1 MKQLLLENPRR
12 SKRRVRRN
20 SKRTPLSSLY
30 RNKPIT
36 TGMVDEEYKS
46 NFDSIFRKKKTT
58 KRKKTMAKRKR
69 KGKRK
74 GKLNAGLRRYLAMK
88 RKSKRKSSGSKPKRR
103 RKRRST
109 RTKTFKRRKA
119 RASRGMRRRRKRN
132 RRRSSVRTITIPRS
146 KSKRRTYTMKIRVN
160 RRGGANLRGFVSQ
173 FTSRENLS
181 LAGGVLLAPIV
192 TDFVVKM
199 LPASIKDIGG
209 AGSNVNRA
217 LISAGVAGLGA
228 MLTNRFSPAIAKGMV
243 ISGLASAITAFI
255 PRTAGTTP
263 STAGRYLGEYLDP
276 TRSTGAYIA
285 PRGMGRM
292 GNYAGGAM
300 ASQGIPSAFNAWAK

>member
-1 MKQLLLENPRR
+1 
-12 SKRRVRRN
+12 
-20 SKRTPLSSLY
+20 
-30 RNKPIT
+30 
-36 TGMVDEEYKS
+36 
-46 NFDSIFRKKKTT
+46 
-58 KRKKTMAKRKR
+58 
-69 KGKRK
+69 
-74 GKLNAGLRRYLAMK
+74 
-88 RKSKRKSSGSKPKRR
+88 
-103 RKRRST
+103 
-109 RTKTFKRRKA
+109 
-119 RASRGMRRRRKRN
+119 
-132 RRRSSVRTITIPRS
+132 
-146 KSKRRTYTMKIRVN
+146 MKIRVN
-160 RRGGANLRGFVSQ
+160 RRRGANLRGFVSQ

-192 TDFVVKM
+192 TEFVVKM

-209 AGSNVNRA
+209 AGSNVNKA

-255 PRTAGTTP
+255 PRTGTA
-263 STAGRYLGEYLDP
+263 TAGRYLGEYLDP

-300 ASQGIPSAFNAWAK
+300 ASGIPSAFNAWAK

>member
-12 SKRRVRRN
+12 SKRRVRGN
-20 SKRTPLSSLY
+20 SKRTPLSPLY

-36 TGMVDEEYKS
+36 TGMVDKEYKS
-46 NFDSIFRKKKTT
+46 NFDSIFRTKKTT

-88 RKSKRKSSGSKPKRR
+88 RKGKRKSTSSKPKR

-109 RTKTFKRRKA
+109 RTKTFKRKKA
-119 RASRGMRRRRKRN
+119 RASRGVRKPRKRN
-132 RRRSSVRTITIPRS
+132 RRRSSVRTITIPRA
-146 KSKRRTYTMKIRVN
+146 KNKRRTYTMKIRVN
-160 RRGGANLRGFVSQ
+160 RRRGANLRGFVSQ

-209 AGSNVNRA
+209 AGSNVNKA

-255 PRTAGTTP
+255 PRVGTTA
-263 STAGRYLGEYLDP
+263 TAGRYLGEYLDP